1 MQSDTLAAPRIYAAL
16 GALMAADAV
25 FYAIPL
31 SFVTKGLDAVNFPAH
46 YRWIFPPIKA
56 AAAIGLFS
64 VTRYPALARLT
75 TAMLTLYF
83 ALAIGFHVRARDLG
97 ASAGAAVIFLAT
109 FAAMTA
115 NGAHVS
121 DPARRREG
129 AFDGPRRSSSRTP
142 VD

>member
-1 MQSDTLAAPRIYAAL
+1 VKSDPLTSPKTYAAL

-31 SFVTKGLDAVNFPAH
+31 PFVTEGLDKVNFPREH
-46 YRWIFPPIKA
+46 RWIFPPIKA

-64 VTRYPALARLT
+64 VTRIPALARLT

-83 ALAIGFHVRARDLG
+83 MLAVGSHIRSRDLG
-97 ASAGAAVIFLAT
+97 GSAAAATTFLAT

-115 NGAHVS
+115 K
-121 DPARRREG
+121 
-129 AFDGPRRSSSRTP
+129 GPRDSGP
-142 VD
+142 G